1 MLLVLLLLLLLLL
14 LSLLLLVLLGLLPM
28 LNMTKQELHR
38 EATAAA
44 VVWIYSRLSNGCALM
59 ANPLQQEE
67 EEEEE
72 IWSTLHPTVCFAANA
87 VQQQKLGLQQNPKP

>member
-14 LSLLLLVLLGLLPM
+14 LSLLLLVLFGLLPM

-44 VVWIYSRLSNGCALM
+44 DERRMCLDGKPIAARRRRDLKHTTSYCVLCSKCCATAKAWIA
-59 ANPLQQEE
+59 AKPK
-67 EEEEE
+67 
-72 IWSTLHPTVCFAANA
+72 TLA
-87 VQQQKLGLQQNPKP
+87 GL

>member
-14 LSLLLLVLLGLLPM
+14 LSLLLVVLLGLLPM

-44 VVWIYSRLSNGCALM
+44 DVWIYSRLSNGCA
-59 ANPLQQEE
+59 
-67 EEEEE
+67 
-72 IWSTLHPTVCFAANA
+72 
-87 VQQQKLGLQQNPKP
+87 